1 MSEVRARVPE
11 LPEVE
16 TMAREL
22 RPYVLGRVIRAFWCD
37 RPAILGEPKDP
48 LSLGADLTGQR
59 IVAVSRR
66 AKIILFCLD
75 DGGLLTYAPRMTGQ
89 FVVVPAGSPHEA
101 HERAGLTLSDGLELR
116 IRDARTFGRLNYYPS
131 VSAEVSQEGEGVRY
145 LEAPTGRDIF
155 AALGPE
161 PLDPHTNETVMLRLS
176 ARKYAN
182 RPIKSALLDQHFLAG
197 VGNIYADEALWA
209 TKIHPQRKAGS
220 LSLVETQQL
229 FKVIVRL
236 LEVAVDHRG
245 STIGNYRSLEGAG
258 HMQQHLAVYGR
269 AGALCVACEETR
281 LVKLKV
287 GGRGTVICPHCQKL

>member
-1 MSEVRARVPE
+1 MPE

-22 RPYVLGRVIRAFWCD
+22 RPYVLGRAIRSFWCD

-48 LSLGADLTGQR
+48 HTLETLLTGRR
-59 IVAVSRR
+59 IVATSRR
-66 AKIILFCLD
+66 AKIILFALD
-75 DGGLLTYAPRMTGQ
+75 DGALLTYAPRMTGQ
-89 FVVVPAGSPHEA
+89 FVVAPAGSPHES
-101 HERAGLTLSDGLELR
+101 HERAGLELSDGMELR
-116 IRDARTFGRLNYYPS
+116 IRDARTFGRLNYYASVRAEPS
-131 VSAEVSQEGEGVRY
+131 EEGEGMRY
-145 LEAPTGRDIF
+145 LDARTGGDIF

-182 RPIKSALLDQHFLAG
+182 QPIKSALLDQHFIAG
-197 VGNIYADEALWA
+197 VGNIYADESLWA

-220 LSLVETQQL
+220 LSLKETQRL
-229 FKVIVRL
+229 FAAIRKI

-245 STIGNYRSLEGAG
+245 STVGNYRSLGG
-258 HMQQHLAVYGR
+258 PGRMQQHLAVYGR